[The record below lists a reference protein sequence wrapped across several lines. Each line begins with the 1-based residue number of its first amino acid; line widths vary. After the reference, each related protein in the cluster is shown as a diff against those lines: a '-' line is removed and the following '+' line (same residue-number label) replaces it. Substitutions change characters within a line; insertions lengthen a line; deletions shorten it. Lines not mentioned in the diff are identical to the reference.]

1 MRVNL
6 DTQAE
11 LGLSV
16 TEATTRAQVIGA
28 TIATMAAHG
37 YARTTFARI
46 KERAGLS
53 STRIISYHF
62 TSKAGLMQAV
72 LSTVAETKAMF
83 LRQRSAGL
91 NAGDRPANLRAHI
104 ETSVAFL
111 RDYPE
116 CVRVL
121 AEFAANGSD
130 ADGWAMTPALLDG
143 LRVGAVQRQ
152 LQQGQAEG
160 AFGEF
165 APEVM
170 AMSIAQSIDGAG
182 AAYAAD
188 PSMDLDRYGR
198 ELADLFERATA
209 PPGRRPGND

>member
-1 MRVNL
+1 MRVNF

-16 TEATTRAQVIGA
+16 TEATTRAQIIAA
-28 TIATMAAHG
+28 TIATIAEHG
-37 YARTTFARI
+37 YARTTFAKI

-53 STRIISYHF
+53 STRMISYHF
-62 TSKAGLMQAV
+62 TNKAGLMQAV
-72 LSTVAETKAMF
+72 LSTVSETKAMF
-83 LRQRSAGL
+83 LQDRSKAL
-91 NAGDRPANLRAHI
+91 DPGDRPGNLRAHI

-121 AEFAANGSD
+121 AELSANADD
-130 ADGWAMTPALLDG
+130 ADGWSMTSVLVDQ
-143 LRVGAVQRQ
+143 LRVGGVQRQ
-152 LQQGQAEG
+152 LKQGQDEG
-160 AFGEF
+160 VFGAF

-170 AMSIAQSIDGAG
+170 AMSIAQAIDGVA

-188 PSMDLDRYGR
+188 PSTDLDRYGR
-198 ELADLFERATA
+198 EIADLFERATA
-209 PPGRRPGND
+209 AKQ

>member
-1 MRVNL
+1 MRVTF

-16 TEATTRAQVIGA
+16 TEATTRAQIISA
-28 TIATMAAHG
+28 TIATIADHG
-37 YARTTFARI
+37 YPRTTFSKI

-53 STRIISYHF
+53 STRMISYHF
-62 TSKAGLMQAV
+62 TNKAGLMQAV
-72 LSTVAETKAMF
+72 LSTVSETKAMY
-83 LRQRSAGL
+83 LQQRSAGVDP
-91 NAGDRPANLRAHI
+91 GDRPGNLRAHI

-121 AEFAANGSD
+121 VEFAANADD
-130 ADGWAMTPALLDG
+130 ADGWAMTPVLVTE

-152 LQQGQAEG
+152 LKQGQAEG
-160 AFGEF
+160 VFGDF

-170 AMSIAQSIDGAG
+170 AMSIAQAIDGVA

-188 PSMDLDRYGR
+188 PSTDLDRYGR

-209 PPGRRPGND
+209 PTGKN